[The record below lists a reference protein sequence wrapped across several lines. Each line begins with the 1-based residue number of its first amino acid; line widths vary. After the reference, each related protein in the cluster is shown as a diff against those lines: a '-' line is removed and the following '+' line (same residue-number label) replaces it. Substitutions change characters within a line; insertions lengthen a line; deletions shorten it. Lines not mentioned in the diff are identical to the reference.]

1 MKEIGSYSLSSE
13 NSYSKALYEL
23 AEEYKSLGQIEEQS
37 LSIIN
42 LISQS
47 EDFHRLINDPTIKI
61 EDQSKIINEIS
72 NKFNFDELF
81 KKFLNFLISKRR
93 LFYIEKILKDFLTI
107 SSKMRG
113 EISAKLIAA
122 KDLSESEINKIKDEL
137 TKTFGSNIKLSYKY
151 DKSLIGGLI
160 VKVGSLM
167 IDTSVNTKL
176 KQIENKII
184 EA

>member
-1 MKEIGSYSLSSE
+1 LNESDSYSVSSE

-23 AEEYKSLGQIEEQS
+23 AKEGKSLSQIEEQS
-37 LSIIN
+37 LAIIN
-42 LISQS
+42 LIYRS

-61 EDQSKIINEIS
+61 DEQSKIINEIS

-93 LFYIEKILKDFLTI
+93 LFYIEKILKDFLI
-107 SSKMRG
+107 ICSKMRG

-122 KDLSESEINKIKDEL
+122 KELNDFEINKIKDEL
-137 TKTFGSNIKLSYKY
+137 TKTFGSNIKLSYKH

-167 IDTSVNTKL
+167 IDTSVKTKL
-176 KQIENKII
+176 KQIENKMV